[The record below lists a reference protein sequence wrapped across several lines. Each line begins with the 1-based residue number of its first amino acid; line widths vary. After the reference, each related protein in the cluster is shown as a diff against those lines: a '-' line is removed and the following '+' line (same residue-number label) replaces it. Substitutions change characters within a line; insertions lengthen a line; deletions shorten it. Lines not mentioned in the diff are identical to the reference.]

1 MKACIS
7 VSPKVG
13 DRSSARVQS
22 WLQHADAEKKNTPS
36 PKGRKNACECQSSA
50 LDFARGKPSVPIVQH
65 GLRQADDKAGRYPRA
80 WRRSFQRQVGLS
92 MPPGA
97 RRWFWTSPTAT
108 YGPVNCPRWGRFIA
122 CSCRNARPPWAPTLP
137 SKNGTFG
144 TSRWQ
149 LFTQATSASRSCG
162 RGRNARFRGKLTALR
177 TCWGVAA

>member
-7 VSPKVG
+7 VSPKAG
-13 DRSSARVQS
+13 DRSNARARS
-22 WLQHADAEKKNTPS
+22 WLQQADAEKKNTPS

-97 RRWFWTSPTAT
+97 RRWFWTSWRPHGYLRA
-108 YGPVNCPRWGRFIA
+108 GKL
-122 CSCRNARPPWAPTLP
+122 CSV
-137 SKNGTFG
+137 GTFHGVLLSECSPAVG
-144 TSRWQ
+144 TNAAIAMKR
-149 LFTQATSASRSCG
+149 ASARSPG
-162 RGRNARFRGKLTALR
+162 SSE
-177 TCWGVAA
+177 